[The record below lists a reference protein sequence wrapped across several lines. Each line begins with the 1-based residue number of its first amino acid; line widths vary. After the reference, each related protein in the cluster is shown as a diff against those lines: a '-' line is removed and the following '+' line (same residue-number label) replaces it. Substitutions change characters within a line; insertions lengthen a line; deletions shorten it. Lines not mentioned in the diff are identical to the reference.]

1 MPPTLSL
8 DNMLAQLMPLHR
20 HICPRQVLGVRI
32 GMCAASMLGLDLP
45 QADKRLLAF
54 VETDGCFADGVAV
67 ATGCWMGHRT
77 MRLIDYGKVAATFV
91 DTKTC
96 QAVRIAPS
104 AQARAAA
111 AEALPQAKSRWHA
124 QRDAYQTL
132 PDSVLLCAT
141 PVEVTLPLAQIIARP
156 GVRVSCEACGEEI
169 INSREVLRGAQTL
182 CQSCAGDTYYRAT
195 LREAVA

>member
-1 MPPTLSL
+1 MTPTLSL
-8 DNMLAQLMPLHR
+8 DDILAQLLPMHR

-32 GMCAASMLGLDLP
+32 GMCAAELLGLYLP
-45 QADKRLLAF
+45 QEDKRLLAF

-91 DTKTC
+91 DTRTN

-104 AQARAAA
+104 PHARAAA
-111 AEALPQAKSRWHA
+111 AQALPHAKSRWHA

-156 GVRVSCEACGEEI
+156 GVRVSCDTCGEEI

-182 CQSCAGDTYYRAT
+182 CQSCAGETYYRDVV
-195 LREAVA
+195 REAIA